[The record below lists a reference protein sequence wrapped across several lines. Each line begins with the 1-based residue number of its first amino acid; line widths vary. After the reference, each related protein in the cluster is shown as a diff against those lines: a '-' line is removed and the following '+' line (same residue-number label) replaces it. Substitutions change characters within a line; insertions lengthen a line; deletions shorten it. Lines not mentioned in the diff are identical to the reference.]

1 MLSYGDNK
9 INACGPGND
18 SPAREKLQKQEGG
31 GDLLK
36 CGPRGTVYCRPW
48 ASPSNRAPRESTA
61 SVQEDAGTQL
71 SRPGDHL
78 MVPVGMCDL
87 GGPCREATERFEERE
102 NVLEKV
108 NIFRNCG
115 IKAIMAVL
123 IIVHTWHC
131 VKIWKTALLYA
142 FF

>member
-1 MLSYGDNK
+1 M
-9 INACGPGND
+9 
-18 SPAREKLQKQEGG
+18 
-31 GDLLK
+31 
-36 CGPRGTVYCRPW
+36 
-48 ASPSNRAPRESTA
+48 A

-71 SRPGDHL
+71 SRSGDHL

-87 GGPCREATERFEERE
+87 GSQCRESTERFEERE

-131 VKIWKTALLYA
+131 VKIWKTALLCA
-142 FF
+142 FFKKKKNNTELFL